1 MQRAYAHPA
10 GFTLIELLVVMFI
23 IGVVASV
30 GVLSMSQLGSR
41 SLEQTARQL
50 AGQIQLARE
59 HTLLTGQPLSIGV
72 GTDELVVMEREWL
85 DETRVTW
92 TPIETGP
99 LGPRDLRQHGLRPR
113 LTVDGR
119 RRTLHASPEDNRIA
133 IDSSGE
139 IEPFELELEHLDG
152 ESGLVLRA
160 EPGQPL
166 SAFEYPPPAS
176 GEPRQ
181 LLMAHPGE
189 RD

>member
-1 MQRAYAHPA
+1 MPNAHVHPA

-50 AGQIQLARE
+50 AGHIELARE
-59 HTLLTGQPLSIGV
+59 YTLLTGQPLSIGV
-72 GTDELVVMEREWL
+72 GTDALVVMEREWL

-92 TPIETGP
+92 RPIETGP
-99 LGPRDLRQHGLRPR
+99 LGPQDLRQHGLEPR

-119 RRTLHASPEDNRIA
+119 RQTLHEAPEDNRIA
-133 IDSSGE
+133 IDSSGA
-139 IEPFELELEHLDG
+139 IQPFELVLAQPDG
-152 ESGLVLRA
+152 GSGLVLRA
-160 EPGQPL
+160 EPDQPL
-166 SAFEYPPPAS
+166 RAFEYPPPAG

-181 LLMAHPGE
+181 LLIAHPE
-189 RD
+189 HRD